1 MLALAAS
8 VLVFTSADA
17 RERGYGNAQLTL
29 KTEMEALHQIFGVN
43 FIYDSSLALD
53 VPYKG
58 KPMEQIAS
66 PSVRDDRASLEKCL
80 KTLFTVSGI

>member
-17 RERGYGNAQLTL
+17 RERGYWNAQLTL

-43 FIYDSSLALD
+43 FI
-53 VPYKG
+53 
-58 KPMEQIAS
+58 
-66 PSVRDDRASLEKCL
+66 
-80 KTLFTVSGI
+80 